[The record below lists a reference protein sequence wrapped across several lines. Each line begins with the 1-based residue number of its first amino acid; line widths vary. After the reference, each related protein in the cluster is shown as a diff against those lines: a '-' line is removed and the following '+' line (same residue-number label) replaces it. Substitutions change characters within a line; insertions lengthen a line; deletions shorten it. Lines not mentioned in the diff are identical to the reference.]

1 MGVYQGLY
9 QGWKDVQ
16 AMKESRQDRAL
27 QQARLDLAEEQLGLD
42 RLKTMQ
48 NFLSTYSSGRSSRR
62 SSENSVETSAEKQSL
77 LKAIKTQLPEG
88 SELVTKLSNADTKT
102 LDQAFKIITDGRD
115 RATSAG
121 LNWSPEQ
128 SESLF
133 EEVYV
138 TTVQDKKP
146 FNAEELA
153 ELAGVDLEGDSPVPG
168 LNWNDYLETY
178 LEPETYTSV
187 TITPAAKP
195 MESLTPTEVTQYR
208 TLYKNQ
214 LLGALTTEK
223 DMILQAQ
230 SSGQQ
235 VNEGMATAI
244 DEALAALE
252 NDNLLPAQKLI
263 GAETAI
269 TLAESDRRIAPKM
282 NLIVGNAALSFTMDE
297 YGEELLA
304 RAIRVGILK
313 EGDTIILGGQILPLT
328 QATIDTALGG

>member
-1 MGVYQGLY
+1 MGVFGGIKAGMY
-9 QGWKDVQ
+9 K
-16 AMKESRQDRAL
+16 AEEFRQSEADRAL
-27 QQARLDLAEEQLGLD
+27 QQARLDMAEEQLGLD

-48 NFLSTYSSGRSSRR
+48 SFLSTYSSGRSSRR
-62 SSENSVETSAEKQSL
+62 SSENSLETSAQKQNL
-77 LKAIKTQLPEG
+77 LKAIKTQLPKE
-88 SELVTKLSNADTKT
+88 SKLVTKLANADTKT
-102 LDQAFKIITDGRD
+102 LDQALKIITDGRD
-115 RATSAG
+115 AATSAG

-146 FNAEELA
+146 FNAAELA

-168 LNWNDYLETY
+168 VSWNDYLETY
-178 LEPETYTSV
+178 LEPDTYTSV
-187 TITPAAKP
+187 SITPAAKP
-195 MESLTPTEVTQYR
+195 MGSLSPAEVTTYR
-208 TLYKNQ
+208 NLYKDQ
-214 LLGALTTEK
+214 LMGTLTTQK
-223 DMILQAQ
+223 DVILQAQ
-230 SSGQQ
+230 ANNQEVDPAVAAS
-235 VNEGMATAI
+235 I
-244 DEALAALE
+244 DEALKALE

-269 TLAESDRRIAPKM
+269 TLAESDRRIGPKM
-282 NLIVGNAALSFTMDE
+282 NLIVGNAALSFTRDE
-297 YGEELLA
+297 YGEQLLA

>member
-1 MGVYQGLY
+1 MIQYQNVILII
-9 QGWKDVQ
+9 
-16 AMKESRQDRAL
+16 KEIHLDSAL
-27 QQARLDLAEEQLGLD
+27 
-42 RLKTMQ
+42 
-48 NFLSTYSSGRSSRR
+48 
-62 SSENSVETSAEKQSL
+62 
-77 LKAIKTQLPEG
+77 
-88 SELVTKLSNADTKT
+88 
-102 LDQAFKIITDGRD
+102 KIITDGRD

-153 ELAGVDLEGDSPVPG
+153 ELAGIDIEGDSPVPG
-168 LNWNDYLETY
+168 LSWNDYLETY

-230 SSGQQ
+230 SSGQE
-235 VNEGMATAI
+235 VNEAMAAKI
-244 DEALAALE
+244 DEALEALK

-269 TLAESDRRIAPKM
+269 TLAESDRRMAPKM

-304 RAIRVGILK
+304 
-313 EGDTIILGGQILPLT
+313 
-328 QATIDTALGG
+328 

>member
-1 MGVYQGLY
+1 MGAFTGIKQGMY
-9 QGWKDVQ
+9 MAEKF
-16 AMKESRQDRAL
+16 RQSEADRVL
-27 QQARLDLAEEQLGLD
+27 QQARLDMAEEQLGLD

-48 NFLSTYSSGRSSRR
+48 GFLSTYSSGRSSRR

-88 SELVTKLSNADTKT
+88 SELVTKLANADTKT
-102 LDQAFKIITDGRD
+102 LDSALKIITDGRD
-115 RATSAG
+115 NATSAG
-121 LNWSPEQ
+121 LNWTPEQ

-146 FNAEELA
+146 FNAAELA

-168 LNWNDYLETY
+168 VTWNDYLETY

-187 TITPAAKP
+187 TITPAAEP
-195 MESLTPTEVTQYR
+195 MKSLTPTEVTQYR
-208 TLYKNQ
+208 NLYKDQ

-223 DMILQAQ
+223 DMVLQAQ
-230 SSGQQ
+230 SNGQE
-235 VNEGMATAI
+235 VNEAMAAKI
-244 DEALAALE
+244 DEALEALK

-269 TLAESDRRIAPKM
+269 TLAESDRRMAPKM

>member
-1 MGVYQGLY
+1 MGAFTGIKQGMY
-9 QGWKDVQ
+9 MAEKF
-16 AMKESRQDRAL
+16 RQSEADRVL
-27 QQARLDLAEEQLGLD
+27 QQARLDMAEEQLGLD

-48 NFLSTYSSGRSSRR
+48 GFLSTYSSGRSSRR

-88 SELVTKLSNADTKT
+88 SELVTKLANADTKT
-102 LDQAFKIITDGRD
+102 LDSALKIITDGRD
-115 RATSAG
+115 NATSAG
-121 LNWSPEQ
+121 LNWTPEQ

-146 FNAEELA
+146 FNAAELA

-168 LNWNDYLETY
+168 VTWNDYLETY

-187 TITPAAKP
+187 TITPAAKT

-208 TLYKNQ
+208 NLYKDQ

-223 DMILQAQ
+223 DMVLQAQ
-230 SSGQQ
+230 SNGQE
-235 VNEGMATAI
+235 VNEAMAAKI
-244 DEALAALE
+244 DEALEALK

-269 TLAESDRRIAPKM
+269 TLAESDRRMAPKM

>member
-1 MGVYQGLY
+1 MAKYQGLL
-9 QGWKDVQ
+9 QGWQMAQ
-16 AMKESRQDRAL
+16 AYKESQQDRAL
-27 QQARLDLAEEQLGLD
+27 QQARLDLAEEQFGLD

-48 NFLSTYSSGRSSRR
+48 SFLSTYSSGRSSRR

-88 SELVTKLSNADTKT
+88 SELVTKLANADTKT

-115 RATSAG
+115 RATSLG

-138 TTVQDKKP
+138 TTVQEKKP
-146 FNAEELA
+146 FSAQELA
-153 ELAGVDLEGDSPVPG
+153 ELAGVDLEGDSPIPGVPW
-168 LNWNDYLETY
+168 LDYLETS

-223 DMILQAQ
+223 DILNQAAT
-230 SSGQQ
+230 SGQEVDQ
-235 VNEGMATAI
+235 NKV
-244 DEALAALE
+244 DKVVDALEALE